1 MYIASSVLRRP
12 PLRRLRCV
20 VCRRLL
26 RLFRD
31 HSFFSLT
38 LRQQVDIRKQEVRSR
53 DRFPPWTEANQTLQM
68 GFLGCQVCDRESKAE
83 EEARGRAKARMSSN
97 NDNADCNVCAPH
109 PCTLAGNK
117 RSKSTEVLV
126 FPILTTISTII
137 TTITILT
144 IVKVNKDQFKSL
156 FSSNCNCGICTGAY
170 KKNDDSDCQVQCKV

>member
-53 DRFPPWTEANQTLQM
+53 DRFPPWTEANQTLEM

-83 EEARGRAKARMSSN
+83 EEARGRAAKARMSSN

-109 PCTLAGNK
+109 PCTLAGSK
-117 RSKSTEVLV
+117 RSKSTEVSFSLPHPHHDLHHHHYHHHPNHHEGEQGPV
-126 FPILTTISTII
+126 QVPLQLKLQLRDLHWSLQEERLGLPSTM
-137 TTITILT
+137 
-144 IVKVNKDQFKSL
+144 
-156 FSSNCNCGICTGAY
+156 
-170 KKNDDSDCQVQCKV
+170 